1 MYLARLYTSD
11 KNCNNLWMYTCM
23 YQQFISDDTSTRSII
38 KKHNKQN
45 SIYYMNVYLYGN
57 SCVNSIPNVPGISGH
72 KTWALSYLKI
82 DRAIIHFLFHQTA
95 CSLVNGRHGAQIQI
109 VKT

>member
-1 MYLARLYTSD
+1 MYLARLYIND

-23 YQQFISDDTSTRSII
+23 YQQFVFVSDVMSTGSII

-57 SCVNSIPNVPGISGH
+57 SV
-72 KTWALSYLKI
+72 
-82 DRAIIHFLFHQTA
+82 
-95 CSLVNGRHGAQIQI
+95 
-109 VKT
+109 